1 MKKAILLFT
10 FIAFAFTSSKAASHL
25 VSVEDFEFDP
35 AFLTV
40 NVGDTIVWVWDEGSH
55 TTTSNTIP
63 AGAAPWNSPITS
75 TSPVF
80 TYTVTQ
86 PGQYLY
92 ECLPH
97 ASMGMQGLI
106 TATGSVGINENTA
119 PAFTLQ
125 PRVIQG
131 ELLLDYSIA
140 KSTSLAIS
148 LFDMTGKEVKHFDKS
163 YKAAG
168 NYNERYSLF
177 DLPKGVYLL
186 RLETPGDQLVRKIT
200 VN

>member
-1 MKKAILLFT
+1 MKKIILLFS
-10 FIAFAFTSSKAASHL
+10 IAILSVTSSRSASHL
-25 VSVEDFEFDP
+25 ISVEDFEFDP

-40 NVGDTIVWVWDEGSH
+40 NVGDTIVWIWDEGTH
-55 TTTSNTIP
+55 TTTSSTIP
-63 AGAAPWNSPITS
+63 LGATTWNSPITS
-75 TSPVF
+75 SNPVF
-80 TYTVTQ
+80 MYVITQ

-106 TATGSVGINENTA
+106 TANGTVGLNENTA
-119 PAFTLQ
+119 PVLSLN

-131 ELLLDYSIA
+131 ELIMDYAVTKPTTIA
-140 KSTSLAIS
+140 VCLY
-148 LFDMTGKEVKHFDKS
+148 DMTGKEVKQFEKS

-177 DLPKGVYLL
+177 DLPRGVYLL